1 MLHLHHRKLIK
12 TGIIFLS
19 AWLVGTFFI
28 HYFERAQGWTYF
40 EAFYFTV
47 ITTATV
53 GFGDYIPHTMAG
65 KILTMIYSVIFVP
78 LFLYTMTVLFQANFQ
93 RIRQQDEA
101 LERTLHDI
109 EADTNE
115 ILNETKK
122 TIPKKRVLAKK

>member
-1 MLHLHHRKLIK
+1 MLHLHHRKLIR
-12 TGIIFLS
+12 TAAIFLS

-78 LFLYTMTVLFQANFQ
+78 LFLYTMTLMFQANFQ

>member
-1 MLHLHHRKLIK
+1 MLRIHHRKLIK
-12 TGIIFLS
+12 TGLIFLS
-19 AWLVGTFFI
+19 AWLIGTFLI

-53 GFGDYIPHTMAG
+53 GFGDYIPHTLAG

-78 LFLYTMTVLFQANFQ
+78 LFLYTMIVIFQANF
-93 RIRQQDEA
+93 RKIHEQDEL
-101 LERTLHDI
+101 LEKTLHDI
-109 EADTNE
+109 EADTEE

-122 TIPKKRVLAKK
+122 TLPKKQMLAKK